1 MPKIR
6 RMTDQCPRGESIMAH
21 LQAVRTTLQPQQN
34 DYSQLTTYYDEHNQ
48 VAWGYMNAAPRP
60 CFTGTL
66 LREIVDWFGDVAR
79 RVDDPECADVN
90 YVVVASGHPGI
101 YNLGGD
107 LNLFRQLIEARDREN
122 LCKYAQA
129 CIRPLFLNALHLN
142 RPNLKTITLVQG
154 DALGGG
160 FECAL
165 SGNILI
171 AERGTKM
178 GFPEILFNLFP
189 GMGAMTLLGR
199 KIGYTK
205 AEKVILS
212 GKLYT
217 AEEMYELGAVDVLV
231 DPGSG
236 EQAVYDFI
244 RKEARQRN
252 GALALRAARELS
264 QPIAHDELMRIAEIW
279 VDAALRLESKD
290 LRMMERLVM
299 RQTGKVETANPGDS
313 VVLSA

>member
-1 MPKIR
+1 
-6 RMTDQCPRGESIMAH
+6 MAH

-48 VAWGYMNAAPRP
+48 VAWGYMNATPRP

-79 RVDDPECADVN
+79 RVDDPECPDVN
-90 YVVVASGHPGI
+90 YVVVASGHSGI

-122 LCKYAQA
+122 LYKYAQA

-142 RPNLKTITLVQG
+142 RPSLKTITLVQG

-165 SGNILI
+165 SGNVLI

-178 GFPEILFNLFP
+178 GFPAILFNLFP

-199 KIGYTK
+199 KIGYTR

-290 LRMMERLVM
+290 LRMMERLVA
-299 RQTGKVETANPGDS
+299 RQTGKVDAENTGDS
-313 VVLSA
+313 VVISA

>member
-1 MPKIR
+1 
-6 RMTDQCPRGESIMAH
+6 MAH

-34 DYSQLTTYYDEHNQ
+34 DYAQLTTYYDELNQ
-48 VAWGYMNAAPRP
+48 VSWGYMNAEPRP
-60 CFTGTL
+60 CFSGAL

-79 RVDDPECADVN
+79 RIDDPECVDVN
-90 YVVVASGHPGI
+90 YVVVASGHPGV

-107 LNLFRQLIEARDREN
+107 LNLFRQLIESRDRES

-165 SGNILI
+165 SGNVLI

-199 KIGYTK
+199 KIGYGK
-205 AEKVILS
+205 AEKIILS

-217 AEEMYELGAVDVLV
+217 AEELYELGAVDVLV
-231 DPGSG
+231 EQGGG
-236 EQAVYDFI
+236 EQAVYEFI

-264 QPIAHDELMRIAEIW
+264 QPIAHDELMRISEIW
-279 VDAALRLESKD
+279 VDAALRLEAKD
-290 LRMMERLVM
+290 LRMMERLVA
-299 RQTGKVETANPGDS
+299 RQNTKVETASSGDS
-313 VVLSA
+313 AVFSA

>member
-1 MPKIR
+1 
-6 RMTDQCPRGESIMAH
+6 MAQ

-34 DYSQLTTYYDEHNQ
+34 DYSQLTTYYDEINQ
-48 VAWGYMNAAPRP
+48 VAWGYMNAEPRP

-79 RVDDPECADVN
+79 RIDDPECVDVN
-90 YVVVASGHPGI
+90 YVVVASGHPGV

-107 LNLFRQLIEARDREN
+107 LNLFRQLIEERDREN
-122 LCKYAQA
+122 LYKYAQA

-142 RPNLKTITLVQG
+142 RPNLKTIALVQG

-165 SGNILI
+165 SGNVLI

-199 KIGYTK
+199 KVGYSK
-205 AEKVILS
+205 AEKIILS

-231 DPGSG
+231 EQGGG
-236 EQAVYDFI
+236 EQAVYEFI

-290 LRMMERLVM
+290 LRMMERLVA
-299 RQTGKVETANPGDS
+299 RQTGKADAVSSSNSA
-313 VVLSA
+313 VLSA

>member
-1 MPKIR
+1 
-6 RMTDQCPRGESIMAH
+6 MAH

-34 DYSQLTTYYDEHNQ
+34 AYTQLTTYFDPHSQ
-48 VAWGYMNAAPRP
+48 VAWGYMNSEPRP
-60 CFTGTL
+60 CFTGVL
-66 LREIVDWFGDVAR
+66 LREIVDWFGDIAKR
-79 RVDDPECADVN
+79 LDDPEQVDID
-90 YVVVASGHPGI
+90 YVVVASAHQGV

-107 LNLFRQLIEARDREN
+107 LNLFRQLIEQRDRES
-122 LCKYAQA
+122 LYKYAQA

-165 SGNILI
+165 SGNVLI

-199 KIGYTK
+199 RIGYSK
-205 AEKVILS
+205 AEKLILS

-217 AEEMYELGAVDVLV
+217 AEEMYELGAVDVLAE
-231 DPGSG
+231 PGEG
-236 EQAVYDFI
+236 EQAVYEFI

-252 GALALRAARELS
+252 GALALRAAREIS
-264 QPIAHDELMRIAEIW
+264 QPIAHDDLMRIAEIW
-279 VDAALRLESKD
+279 VDAALRLEAKD
-290 LRMMERLVM
+290 LRMMERLVA
-299 RQTGKVETANPGDS
+299 RQTGKVESAGSNES

>member
-1 MPKIR
+1 M
-6 RMTDQCPRGESIMAH
+6 
-21 LQAVRTTLQPQQN
+21 
-34 DYSQLTTYYDEHNQ
+34 
-48 VAWGYMNAAPRP
+48 
-60 CFTGTL
+60 
-66 LREIVDWFGDVAR
+66 
-79 RVDDPECADVN
+79 
-90 YVVVASGHPGI
+90 
-101 YNLGGD
+101 
-107 LNLFRQLIEARDREN
+107 FRQLIEARDREN

-165 SGNILI
+165 GNVLI

-299 RQTGKVETANPGDS
+299 RQTGKVETAHTGDS

>member
-90 YVVVASGHPGI
+90 YVVVASGHPEI

-107 LNLFRQLIEARDREN
+107 LSLFRQLIEARDREN

-299 RQTGKVETANPGDS
+299 RQTGKVETAHTGDS

>member
-1 MPKIR
+1 
-6 RMTDQCPRGESIMAH
+6 MAQ

-34 DYSQLTTYYDEHNQ
+34 DYTQLTTYYDELNQ
-48 VAWGYMNAAPRP
+48 VAWGYMNAEPRP

-79 RVDDPECADVN
+79 RIDDPDSADVN
-90 YVVVASGHPGI
+90 YVVVASGHPGV

-107 LNLFRQLIEARDREN
+107 LNLFRQLIEARDRES
-122 LCKYAQA
+122 LYKYAQA

-142 RPNLKTITLVQG
+142 RPHLKTITLVQG

-165 SGNILI
+165 SGNVLI

-199 KIGYTK
+199 KIGYSK

-231 DPGSG
+231 EQGGG
-236 EQAVYDFI
+236 EQAVYEFI

-264 QPIAHDELMRIAEIW
+264 QPIAHDELMRIAELW

-290 LRMMERLVM
+290 LRMMERLVA
-299 RQTGKVETANPGDS
+299 RQTGKADAASGSNS